1 MIAQSLSRVPWMLI
15 RPPILLAIS
24 AALLSTSGTSCN
36 GEVTVLVPGAEAT
49 VNPPDSVVPAADAR
63 DEDSPDDV
71 AEDLSDDTASD
82 STEWDI
88 SDMRDALEDARNEDP
103 DFYDASEVGLPDIL
117 GTDILDVSP
126 APRFEPFE
134 VVVISDLNS
143 SYGSLDYNGSVHSA
157 IDEVVRLSPD
167 LVLSTGDMVAGQ
179 RAGLD
184 YRGMWRGFHM
194 AVTQPL
200 WEAGIPFAVTPG
212 NHDASAYPSYQ
223 QERDIYEEQWLEFMP
238 DVEFVDRENYPFNYA
253 FAMEG
258 ALFISLDA
266 TGLGP
271 LPTEQMQWLDALL
284 EADDHPVRIVF
295 GHVPLY
301 PFAET
306 KENEI
311 IGDQALESLLNRHGV
326 DAFLSGHHHTY
337 YPGRRGP
344 LRLVG
349 MACLGSGVRTL
360 IGDDERAPRAIVRMR
375 IDEEG
380 IEWLDGFGGEEFQE
394 LIARESLPEH
404 VGHADTVIYRDDL

>member
-1 MIAQSLSRVPWMLI
+1 MLARLLMIFAFATLM
-15 RPPILLAIS
+15 
-24 AALLSTSGTSCN
+24 GSCN

-49 VNPPDSVVPAADAR
+49 VNPPETTPTPASDPR
-63 DEDSPDDV
+63 DVATGDDV
-71 AEDLSDDTASD
+71 ASDAASDTAGDGREDADRWDIGAIRDTLTDSRSDDPA
-82 STEWDI
+82 
-88 SDMRDALEDARNEDP
+88 
-103 DFYDASEVGLPDIL
+103 FYDAHEADL
-117 GTDILDVSP
+117 GPALSDVP
-126 APRFEPFE
+126 PEPLFEPIE
-134 VVVISDLNS
+134 VVVVSDMNS
-143 SYGSLDYNGSVHSA
+143 SYGSLDYGTSVHSA

-184 YRGMWRGFHM
+184 YQGMWRGFHM

-223 QERDIYEEQWLEFMP
+223 QERDIYEAQWLDYMP
-238 DVEFVDRENYPFNYA
+238 DVAFVDRENYPFNYA
-253 FAMEG
+253 FEMEG

-306 KENEI
+306 KQNEV
-311 IGDQALESLLNRHGV
+311 IGDQALEALLNRHGV

-349 MACLGSGVRTL
+349 MACLGSGLRNL

-375 IDEEG
+375 ISENG
-380 IEWLDGFGGEEFQE
+380 IEWLDGFGGEDFDE
-394 LIARESLPEH
+394 LIPRESLPER
-404 VGHADTVIYRDDL
+404 VGYAETVIYRDDLE